1 MSHLT
6 RRSVVGGSAALLLAS
21 CSSDEPPP
29 AGSRRSVGTGLPNSL
44 LVLEHTAVAAYDIA
58 VELLRGE
65 ARRYARRIV
74 RSEREHIRRLEELV
88 SERGGQSARPR
99 TAAEY
104 ARSFPRLGDGRDA
117 LRFARDLEERLIRA
131 YLGVLPVSTDPA
143 FRLVAA
149 EICAEEGA
157 HLAVVDV
164 LRGGAASP
172 RAFVTGTL

>member
-21 CSSDEPPP
+21 CSSDEPPS
-29 AGSRRSVGTGLPNSL
+29 AGSSRNVGTGLPNSL

-74 RSEREHIRRLEELV
+74 RSEREHVRRLEALV
-88 SERGGQSARPR
+88 TERGGESARPR
-99 TAAEY
+99 TRAEY
-104 ARSFPRLGDGRDA
+104 ARSFPRLADGRA
-117 LRFARDLEERLIRA
+117 SLRFARDLEERLIRA

-143 FRLVAA
+143 FRLMAA

-157 HLAVVDV
+157 HLAVVNV
-164 LRGGAASP
+164 LRGDAAAP
-172 RAFVTGTL
+172 GAFVTGTL